1 MENKQPQIIKK
12 VEPVHCPHCD
22 GMVYIDMQTM
32 MPAILGMFTNKDIE
46 EAKEQM
52 KNGLKEIKFADEKER
67 ENIVAWIDDKNNLL
81 SRSDV
86 SPLLKQVAIEQLE
99 KVQKMSKK

>member
-1 MENKQPQIIKK
+1 MKK
-12 VEPVHCPHCD
+12 
-22 GMVYIDMQTM
+22 
-32 MPAILGMFTNKDIE
+32 
-46 EAKEQM
+46 
-52 KNGLKEIKFADEKER
+52 GLKEIKFADEKEK

>member
-32 MPAILGMFTNKDIE
+32 MPAILGDRKSTRLNSSHTDI
-46 EAKEQM
+46 
-52 KNGLKEIKFADEKER
+52 
-67 ENIVAWIDDKNNLL
+67 
-81 SRSDV
+81 SRMPS
-86 SPLLKQVAIEQLE
+86 SA
-99 KVQKMSKK
+99 